1 MGQHHYPRRAD
12 RRALR
17 HVRRRA
23 CPDLRRDAARQHCP
37 RRSDRA
43 RRLHRADD
51 DRHARPQPVARHH
64 DRGADHGGDRLRPS
78 ARAAQPHARRRRAA
92 AAAGDLRAFRHHPER
107 AARALHRRQP
117 PAQSRRDRGR
127 ELSAHGRRVDRRA
140 SSAAIRR
147 RHCRHRRAATFVLPH
162 GARPRVSRDVGRSVG
177 GAIDGPRQPS
187 YLRARHGAFACRHRG
202 GGRLHRR
209 AHQFRSGDRP
219 RAADLRLRGRHH
231 RRAREHVGHARG
243 RHHPRR
249 VAGDRRADQS
259 GLAAPGRAPRLS
271 PYTGGAARGPVPEGA
286 RMTASFHVEHATRAS
301 RIGTAAFAAA
311 IVLLAAAPAWGGR
324 DDLRLLAEIY
334 AYVALASLWNLLAGY
349 AGLVSVGQQAYVGL
363 GAYLLFALTM
373 LVGMPPLIAIPLA
386 GVIAALLS
394 LPVAALI
401 FRLRGH
407 YFAIGTWIVA
417 EVFRLLASQVSV
429 LGGGSGTSLPVGIVT
444 SIASSRQMREFLI
457 YWIALTLMVAILIAI
472 VLLLRSRYGL
482 ALRAIRDNE
491 LAARINGVNV
501 TRVKLIVYVITAL
514 GTAMVGA
521 LIFLQKLR
529 ISPDAAFSVND
540 WTAFVIFITVIGG
553 IGRVEGPIVGTL
565 VFFLLR
571 QFLADLGTI
580 YLIMLGLVAIVVMLK
595 APKGLW
601 GLAVERFAFQLFP
614 LERRVVLADRGAP
627 PHPEA
632 R

>member
-1 MGQHHYPRRAD
+1 MN
-12 RRALR
+12 
-17 HVRRRA
+17 VRF
-23 CPDLRRDAARQHCP
+23 
-37 RRSDRA
+37 SDRPA
-43 RRLHRADD
+43 RVTL
-51 DRHARPQPVARHH
+51 
-64 DRGADHGGDRLRPS
+64 
-78 ARAAQPHARRRRAA
+78 
-92 AAAGDLRAFRHHPER
+92 
-107 AARALHRRQP
+107 
-117 PAQSRRDRGR
+117 
-127 ELSAHGRRVDRRA
+127 
-140 SSAAIRR
+140 
-147 RHCRHRRAATFVLPH
+147 
-162 GARPRVSRDVGRSVG
+162 
-177 GAIDGPRQPS
+177 
-187 YLRARHGAFACRHRG
+187 
-202 GGRLHRR
+202 
-209 AHQFRSGDRP
+209 
-219 RAADLRLRGRHH
+219 
-231 RRAREHVGHARG
+231 
-243 RHHPRR
+243 
-249 VAGDRRADQS
+249 
-259 GLAAPGRAPRLS
+259 
-271 PYTGGAARGPVPEGA
+271 
-286 RMTASFHVEHATRAS
+286 
-301 RIGTAAFAAA
+301 A
-311 IVLLAAAPAWGGR
+311 IVAVALIALAAAPWWGWR

-363 GAYLLFALTM
+363 GAYLLFALTI
-373 LVGMPPLIAIPLA
+373 LLGVPPLLAIPLA
-386 GVIAALLS
+386 GVIAAVLS

-417 EVFRLLASQVSV
+417 EVFRLLASQVSA

-444 SIASSRQMREFLI
+444 SIASSRQTREFLI
-457 YWIALTLMVAILIAI
+457 YWIALTLMVVILIII

-491 LAARINGVNV
+491 LAAQSNGVNV

-514 GTAMVGA
+514 GTAMVGG

-601 GLAVERFAFQLFP
+601 GLVVERFGLQLFP
-614 LERRVVLADRGAP
+614 LERRIVLADRGAP
-627 PHPEA
+627 PPA
-632 R
+632 